1 MKLNYV
7 DEIIEDIEVNKAE
20 NSITHVIST
29 EKINRYGQIVSQ
41 EGLNRKNYQKNPI
54 VLFDHGGGGMF
65 DSPTPEDTL
74 KYVIGKSLW
83 QKVDGKKTI
92 AKTQF
97 NKKSDFAMEV
107 FDFTT
112 SGFLP
117 AWSIGFMPDEESVE
131 KKKDAIYINKSELYE
146 YSKVLIGAAPDAVNE
161 MKSYAKNEILLNS
174 LALYEKETFVKN
186 EFQELVNDNKELR
199 GLIEELKQRL
209 DNTPDVQ
216 NLYDIVEQDRKIA
229 CAMGTDLNKDVEIL
243 KTSDKGI
250 AELKKAYDN
259 QIKLLKLQMAEIT
272 GKEYISYSQM
282 KEWCTKYLSGVVSQ
296 SLGIKI
302 KKY

>member
-7 DEIIEDIEVNKAE
+7 DELVEDIEVNKAE

-117 AWSIGFMPDEESVE
+117 AWSIGFMPDAESVE

-199 GLIEELKQRL
+199 GIVEDLQEQGLKHYYNCNELKSEIDELRKEYEET
-209 DNTPDVQ
+209 DNLIDGF
-216 NLYDIVEQDRKIA
+216 LKDI
-229 CAMGTDLNKDVEIL
+229 NIL
-243 KTSDKGI
+243 KLSDKGI
-250 AELKKAYDN
+250 KELKQAYDN
-259 QIKLLKLQMAEIT
+259 QIKLLKLEVLEIA
-272 GKEYISYSQM
+272 GKKFATEEYVEEFLFRAIRRN
-282 KEWCTKYLSGVVSQ
+282 
-296 SLGIKI
+296 LGIKI

>member
-1 MKLNYV
+1 MNLNYV
-7 DEIIEDIEVNKAE
+7 DTIAEDIEVNKVE

-29 EKINRYGQIVSQ
+29 EKLNRYGQIVSQ

-54 VLFDHGGGGMF
+54 VLFDHGGGDFLGVN
-65 DSPTPEDTL
+65 TPETTL

-117 AWSIGFMPDEESVE
+117 AWSIGFMPDAESVE

-186 EFQELVNDNKELR
+186 EFQELVNDNKELKETITQLQNSLR
-199 GLIEELKQRL
+199 DWQDKVIELEGKTFFIETAEEMQKEIETLKL
-209 DNTPDVQ
+209 
-216 NLYDIVEQDRKIA
+216 
-229 CAMGTDLNKDVEIL
+229 
-243 KTSDKGI
+243 SDKGI
-250 AELKKAYDN
+250 KELKQSYDN
-259 QIKLLKLQMAEIT
+259 QIKLLKLEMLEIA
-272 GKEYISYSQM
+272 GKKFATE
-282 KEWCTKYLSGVVSQ
+282 KYVEEFLFRAIRRN
-296 SLGIKI
+296 LGIKI

>member
-1 MKLNYV
+1 MNLNYV
-7 DEIIEDIEVNKAE
+7 DTIAEDIEVNKVE

-29 EKINRYGQIVSQ
+29 EKLNRYGQIVSQ

-54 VLFDHGGGGMF
+54 VLFDHGGGDFLGVN
-65 DSPTPEDTL
+65 TPETTL

-117 AWSIGFMPDEESVE
+117 AWSIGFMPDAESVE

-199 GLIEELKQRL
+199 GLIEEIQT
-209 DNTPDVQ
+209 NQ
-216 NLYDIVEQDRKIA
+216 NCV
-229 CAMGTDLNKDVEIL
+229 KDVLDVHAKNLVNKRDEI
-243 KTSDKGI
+243 S
-250 AELKKAYDN
+250 ELKKEIETLKNSDSGIKELKQAYDN
-259 QIKLLKLQMAEIT
+259 QIKLLKLEMLEIA
-272 GKEYISYSQM
+272 GKKFATE
-282 KEWCTKYLSGVVSQ
+282 KYVEEFLFRAIRRN
-296 SLGIKI
+296 LGIKI

>member
-1 MKLNYV
+1 MNLNYV
-7 DEIIEDIEVNKAE
+7 DTIVEDIEVNKAE

-54 VLFDHGGGGMF
+54 VLFDHGGGMGF
-65 DSPTPEDTL
+65 DSPTPENTL

-97 NKKSDFAMEV
+97 NKKSEFAMEV
-107 FDFTT
+107 YDFTT
-112 SGFLP
+112 NGFLP
-117 AWSIGFMPDEESVE
+117 AWSIGFMPDMESVE

-161 MKSYAKNEILLNS
+161 MKNFAKNEILLNS

-186 EFQELVNDNKELR
+186 EFQELVNENKELR
-199 GLIEELKQRL
+199 SVINGLKESVERNEGLYLELNNRITENNTGYIKDIER
-209 DNTPDVQ
+209 
-216 NLYDIVEQDRKIA
+216 
-229 CAMGTDLNKDVEIL
+229 LNKELNTL
-243 KTSDKGI
+243 KLSDKGI

-259 QIKLLKLQMAEIT
+259 QIQLLKFKMAEIT
-272 GKEYISYSQM
+272 GKEYITFSQM
-282 KEWCTKYLSGVVSQ
+282 EKYLSGVVSRH
-296 SLGIKI
+296 LGLKI